1 MLKAPFEVGGYTLP
15 AGVAVVPSIHLIHT
29 RADVYPDPLA
39 FRPERFLEQPA
50 GTYTWIPF
58 GGGVRRCLGAS
69 FALFEMK
76 WVLRAIADA
85 VVELQPGSPH
95 AEDTKHRSITLAP
108 KADGRVIVAR
118 RTAPV
123 RRAQPVPSGR

>member
-1 MLKAPFEVGGYTLP
+1 M
-15 AGVAVVPSIHLIHT
+15 
-29 RADVYPDPLA
+29 
-39 FRPERFLEQPA
+39 
-50 GTYTWIPF
+50 
-58 GGGVRRCLGAS
+58 RRCLGAS
-69 FALFEMK
+69 FALYEMK

-85 VVELQPGSPH
+85 VVELQPGTPH